1 MTDINEVIEHFYNW
15 VLTDPIKTGLIE
27 KYNCSMYSYCS
38 NKATMY
44 SKDVDNYLLISDY
57 VVYDVFDNE
66 IVIDGGDVDIVKLH
80 DIDFSCTESA
90 AFQLS
95 TLYDFRCSTESIVLL
110 LKIVLIL
117 RKKTESRKQ
126 RNFL

>member
-44 SKDVDNYLLISDY
+44 SKDVDNYLLITDD

-80 DIDFSCTESA
+80 DIDFSCTESS

-110 LKIVLIL
+110 LKIVHIL
-117 RKKTESRKQ
+117 RKKRMV
-126 RNFL
+126 L